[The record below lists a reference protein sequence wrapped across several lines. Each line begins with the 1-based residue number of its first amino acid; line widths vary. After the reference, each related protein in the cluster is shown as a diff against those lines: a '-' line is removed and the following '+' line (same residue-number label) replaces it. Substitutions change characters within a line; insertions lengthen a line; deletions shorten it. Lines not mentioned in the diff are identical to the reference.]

1 MKHTS
6 EMKQRE
12 TTRSADLYARAKRV
26 MPGGVNSPVRAFN
39 AVGGAPRFIDHA
51 SGCHIWDVDGNQYL
65 DYVMSW
71 GPLIHGHAFAPVV
84 AAVEE
89 AAHGGTSYGAPTER
103 EVLLAEEVVAA
114 VPSIEMVRFVSSGT
128 EATMSAIRLA
138 RGYTGRD
145 IVVKFAGNYHGH
157 ADMLLAQAGSGSLT
171 LGVPTS
177 PGVPAGAAQS
187 TLAAPYNNIA
197 VLRQLFAAHGDQIAA
212 VIVEPIAGNMGV
224 VPPAAGFLDAI
235 RELTRHT
242 AALFICDEVITGF
255 RVALGGAQE
264 ALDCSPDLTTLGK
277 ILGGGLPVGAYGGR
291 RDIMKQVSPSGPVYQ
306 AGTLSGNPVAMAA
319 GLASL
324 APLHDRSFYQMLST
338 NTECLAAGL
347 RNAAV
352 KAGIPVTVNACNGML
367 TVFFSEVPVTTLADA
382 QSCDTDR
389 YARFFHAML
398 DRGIY
403 LPPSQFEAWM
413 LSSQHTP
420 DIIHYTVE
428 VATDVLVTLAQ
439 SLEQEG
445 TKVPSI

>member
-1 MKHTS
+1 MTYTS
-6 EMKQRE
+6 ETKQGK
-12 TTRSADLYARAKRV
+12 TTQSADLYVRAKRV

-39 AVGGAPRFIDHA
+39 AVGGTPRFIDHA

-89 AAHGGTSYGAPTER
+89 AARGGTSYGAPTER

-138 RGYTGRD
+138 RGYTARD
-145 IVVKFAGNYHGH
+145 LVVKFAGNYHGH
-157 ADMLLAQAGSGSLT
+157 ADMLLVQAGSGSLT

-177 PGVPAGAAQS
+177 PGVPAAAAQS
-187 TLAAPYNNIA
+187 TLVAPYNNIA
-197 VLRQLFAAHGDQIAA
+197 VLQQLFAAHGNQIAA

-224 VPPAAGFLDAI
+224 VPPAAGFLEAI
-235 RELTRHT
+235 RELTRDT
-242 AALFICDEVITGF
+242 GALFICDEVITGF
-255 RVALGGAQE
+255 RVARGGAQQ
-264 ALDCSPDLTTLGK
+264 ALDVAPDLTTLGK

-291 RDIMKQVSPSGPVYQ
+291 GDIMEQVSPSGPVYQ
-306 AGTLSGNPVAMAA
+306 AGTLSGNPVAMSA

-324 APLHDRSFYQMLST
+324 APLHDPTFYRMLETST
-338 NTECLAAGL
+338 QHLAAGL
-347 RNAAV
+347 RSAAV
-352 KAGIPVTVNACNGML
+352 EAGIPVTVNACNGML
-367 TVFFSEVPVTTLADA
+367 TMFFSDVPVTTLADA
-382 QSCDTDR
+382 QACNTDR

-398 DRGIY
+398 DRGMY

-420 DIIHYTVE
+420 DIIHHTIQRV
-428 VATDVLVTLAQ
+428 TDVLATLTH
-439 SLEQEG
+439 S
-445 TKVPSI
+445 TD